1 MRWGSAVRMASW
13 RSDIGLVP
21 ALQGLVTDRMGAVA
35 AEQAETRTGVNGDI
49 LGSSV
54 PDKGQKHGHRSQ
66 NVCRFSQ
73 KEDVG
78 RMLTIASLP
87 KASSA
92 RFHHLLTP
100 GSLTESNK
108 V

>member
-1 MRWGSAVRMASW
+1 MRWGSAVRVASW

-66 NVCRFSQ
+66 NVCRFLEEGGGGGGGQACLSPTL
-73 KEDVG
+73 G
-78 RMLTIASLP
+78 IIW
-87 KASSA
+87 
-92 RFHHLLTP
+92 LLL
-100 GSLTESNK
+100 GNM
-108 V
+108 